1 MCGYFIP
8 NNAEA
13 LGMVFKKKSLFVSLS
28 VHVLCVLGWGRDEMF
43 ETSIGEDFLKLCPK
57 GLITAVFLK
66 LSLRGLV
73 SQKNLIV
80 FLAMLFYPA
89 PRFKQKQNSLAKA
102 LKCNFYAAI
111 SSL

>member
-1 MCGYFIP
+1 MCGYFIA

-13 LGMVFKKKSLFVSLS
+13 LGMVLKKSPCLWVW
-28 VHVLCVLGWGRDEMF
+28 VYMCCVFWGGVEMNAWDLNWR
-43 ETSIGEDFLKLCPK
+43 EVFLKLCPK

-80 FLAMLFYPA
+80 FLAMLSIPH
-89 PRFKQKQNSLAKA
+89 PDLNRSKTPW
-102 LKCNFYAAI
+102 LKHRNAI
-111 SSL
+111 SMQ